1 MKKSLLL
8 VVLAVFLVCSIALVG
23 CTPEELD
30 DLDNLTGGEGVDTP
44 FEAYNYFVDSIVKL
58 LSSSESIEIESKS
71 YEDEIETSSEAI
83 FQKSGAI
90 ILAPNAYN
98 SGKAYYNGK
107 MYFRESFTSFATTS
121 LKQFVLA
128 SFFRSQYELE
138 TFLFADT
145 ITFTEEGEGH
155 KLVVVVKFTPHLYS
169 YELITDAND
178 NLVSVKLTNTTP
190 WFVRETRMNTKAL
203 SGALPS
209 AETLLGNTD
218 ETTLWENAATLSSA
232 VYLYSQSPELKKE
245 AFTST
250 DGIGYSLDSIGTYN
264 INASQVL
271 FTDDK
276 GGYGYLLNRNFYT
289 NDTEAEATYDQKTY
303 AEDIGVNTCKYF
315 MIWDLI
321 WPMYEIEEEGLTVT
335 QDSPVAGQTKYV
347 SGDYSFVLSASGLS
361 ELITYNEYDN
371 PAYVKYVLSTDADEI
386 SAPSGFNATL
396 FLSDNQVSVIRSI
409 DTALTQCNTKITS
422 NLPNI
427 TTRTDLRDAMW
438 INYDPPILT
447 DYPATYSEEAFYI
460 IVASG
465 SSENDIKE
473 IIAIVYGDNGIY
485 YEGHLASGSIF
496 EYSEYTGPQ

>member
-1 MKKSLLL
+1 MKKSLLM
-8 VVLAVFLVCSIALVG
+8 VVFAVFLVCSIALIG

-30 DLDNLTGGEGVDTP
+30 DLTGGEGVDTP
-44 FEAYNYFVDSIVKL
+44 FEAYNYFADSIVKL
-58 LSSSESIEIESKS
+58 LSSSETIEVESTQ
-71 YEDEIETSSEAI
+71 YNDDEKVLDSEETI
-83 FQKSGAI
+83 YQKSGAI

-98 SGKAYYNGK
+98 SPKAYYDGK
-107 MYFRESFTSFATTS
+107 MYFRENFTSFATTS

-145 ITFTEEGEGH
+145 VTFTDEGEGH
-155 KLVVVVKFTPHLYS
+155 KLVVVVKLTPHVYS

-178 NLVSVKLTNTTP
+178 NLVSVKLTNNGP
-190 WFVRETRMNTKAL
+190 GFVVETRMNTKAL

-209 AETLLGNTD
+209 AETLLGNND

-232 VYLYSQSPELKKE
+232 VYLYSQSPELKKQGY
-245 AFTST
+245 TSV
-250 DGIGYSLDSIGTYN
+250 DGNGYSLTPIETYN
-264 INASQVL
+264 INATQVL

-409 DTALTQCNTKITS
+409 DTALTQCNNEITS
-422 NLPNI
+422 NLPNP
-427 TTRTDLRDAMW
+427 TTQTELSEAMY
-438 INYDPPILT
+438 INPTLPHILT
-447 DYPATYSEEAFYI
+447 TYPETYSEEAYYI
-460 IVASG
+460 IVTSG
-465 SSENDIKE
+465 SSEEDIKG

-485 YEGHLASGSIF
+485 YEGKLGSGSKF
-496 EYSEYTGPQ
+496 EYSEYTGP